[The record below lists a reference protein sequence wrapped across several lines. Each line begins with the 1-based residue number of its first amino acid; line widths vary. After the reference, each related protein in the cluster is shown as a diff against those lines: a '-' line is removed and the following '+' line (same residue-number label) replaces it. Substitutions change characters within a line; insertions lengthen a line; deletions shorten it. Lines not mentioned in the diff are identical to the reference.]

1 MFCITGTCSF
11 FNVNLAFLITSSKF
25 NPSVKKMNHF
35 LSVTTFKRFGLGIVF
50 LWFFVGGVGH
60 FTNAEFFIAIVPP
73 WVPFPVWA
81 VYISGIFEI
90 VLALLVL
97 WPNFRPFAGWGLILL
112 TLAVTPAN
120 IHMFMNPEL
129 FPQAPQSA
137 YLIRLVVQ
145 VLLLLLIWWSTKIQK
160 SSDMN
165 V

>member
-1 MFCITGTCSF
+1 
-11 FNVNLAFLITSSKF
+11 
-25 NPSVKKMNHF
+25 MNHF

-60 FTNAEFFIAIVPP
+60 FTNAEFFVAIVPP

-97 WPNFRPFAGWGLILL
+97 WPNFRPFAGWGLIAL